1 MVANGRQDAY
11 QSLISLADKQGY
23 VTFDDIM
30 RSADDH
36 LLSILDLDWLSESI
50 SARGV
55 LIYAEEPASQ
65 NTEAAEYDDFAQ
77 SDYEKVYNRIIELS
91 PSLEPF
97 INQVRNTIPP
107 QFGEVTRLK
116 YQVVDGNA
124 HARNRMVEMH
134 LRAALRIA
142 LSRAELYD
150 LDIVEVVGEA
160 CVGLMNAV
168 DKYNPD
174 NSGPF
179 ISYAS
184 YWIYQNISR
193 MQETKRPLV
202 YYPVHRK
209 EGFLAIYPLAKKRGC
224 LDCDIVS
231 SCPTL
236 REYIKK
242 KRESNDTEA
251 GYVVDQMVPFSS
263 LHDLTKYELDSEYG
277 DERDIPAEILRL
289 LYSDEEDELLSKIN
303 GEQLSA
309 SMDDALSH
317 LKEKEARVLR
327 LRYGF
332 YGKEMTL
339 EEVGQEYHV
348 TRERIRQI
356 EAAALRKLR
365 SPKYRHFFTGY
376 ID

>member
-30 RSADDH
+30 RSADDYS
-36 LLSILDLDWLSESI
+36 LSIQDLDWLSGSI

-55 LIYAEEPASQ
+55 LIYADEPNSQ
-65 NTEAAEYDDFAQ
+65 SVEDAEYDDFAQ
-77 SDYEKVYNRIIELS
+77 SDYEKVYNRIVELC

-97 INQVRNTIPP
+97 VTQVRNIVPP
-107 QFGEVTRLK
+107 QYKEISRLK
-116 YQVVDGNA
+116 YQIVDGNA
-124 HARNRMVEMH
+124 HARARMIEMH
-134 LRAALRIA
+134 LRSALRIA
-142 LSRAELYD
+142 LGRAEQYD

-168 DKYNPD
+168 DKYDPD

-184 YWIYQNISR
+184 YWIFQNISR

-209 EGFLAIYPLAKKRGC
+209 EGFLAIYTLAKKRGC

-236 REYIKK
+236 REYIKE
-242 KRESNDTEA
+242 KRECNDTEA

-263 LHDLTKYELDSEYG
+263 IHDLTKYELDSEYA
-277 DERDIPAEILRL
+277 DERDIPAEILQL
-289 LYSDEEDELLSKIN
+289 LYSDEEGELLSRIN
-303 GEQLSA
+303 SEQLSV
-309 SMDDALSH
+309 SIDDALSH
-317 LKEKEARVLR
+317 LKEKEAEVLR

-339 EEVGQEYHV
+339 EEVGHVYHV

-365 SPKYRHFFTGY
+365 SQKYRHFFTGY

>member
-36 LLSILDLDWLSESI
+36 SLSIQDLDWLSGSI
-50 SARGV
+50 TARGV
-55 LIYAEEPASQ
+55 LIYADEPNSQ
-65 NTEAAEYDDFAQ
+65 SVEDTEYDDFAQ
-77 SDYEKVYNRIIELS
+77 SDYEKTYNRIIELC

-97 INQVRNTIPP
+97 INHVRNTVPP
-107 QFGEVTRLK
+107 QYKEVSRLK

-124 HARNRMVEMH
+124 HARDRMVEMH

-142 LSRAELYD
+142 LGRAEQYD
-150 LDIVEVVGEA
+150 LDIADVVGDA

-168 DKYNPD
+168 DRYDPD

-179 ISYAS
+179 MSFAS
-184 YWIYQNISR
+184 FWVYQHISR
-193 MQETKRPLV
+193 MQETKRPLE

-209 EGFLAIYPLAKKRGC
+209 EPFYTIYPLAKKRGC
-224 LDCDIVS
+224 INCDIIS
-231 SCPTL
+231 TCHTL
-236 REYIKK
+236 REFIKNK
-242 KRESNDTEA
+242 IGCDDTEA

-263 LHDLTKYELDSEYG
+263 LQDIVQYELNSEYG
-277 DERDIPAEILRL
+277 DECDIPAEILQL
-289 LYSDEEDELLSKIN
+289 LYSDEEDEVLSKICRN
-303 GEQLSA
+303 QLSE
-309 SMDDALSH
+309 SMESALKA
-317 LKEKEARVLR
+317 LKSKESEILR
-327 LRYGF
+327 MRYGF

-339 EEVGQEYHV
+339 EEVGQRYGV

-356 EAAALRKLR
+356 EAKALRKMR
-365 SPKYRHFFTGY
+365 SPRYRKFFAGF